1 MYINDCENFRI
12 FYEIIIKYIVKLG
25 LKRKGYLDFLRYIIF
40 VFIIIDI
47 YFKRNCFKIVVVVYL
62 KLF

>member
-47 YFKRNCFKIVVVVYL
+47 YFKRNCF
-62 KLF
+62 

>member
-25 LKRKGYLDFLRYIIF
+25 LKRKGYLDFLRYCILYLFLLLLIF
-40 VFIIIDI
+40 IL
-47 YFKRNCFKIVVVVYL
+47 KEIVL
-62 KLF
+62 KLLLLFI